1 MSDSNNS
8 NITYGSVI
16 SISHIE
22 DEDALLTCDGFIKNS
37 VGLRGM
43 SPHMRWNSPK
53 FSIEQLDHYFMGS
66 CLFIVCPKMSNGAK
80 REVLSVLYDDD
91 EDVGG
96 VLMGKAESDA

>member
-53 FSIEQLDHYFMGS
+53 FSIE
-66 CLFIVCPKMSNGAK
+66 
-80 REVLSVLYDDD
+80 
-91 EDVGG
+91 
-96 VLMGKAESDA
+96 